1 MILLTSSDS
10 VHRIQPKPYPCWWRA
25 ASATLTYTVSFT
37 GQRSGLTGS
46 AVADVTDTDAAVHD
60 RSSASRHI
68 SSVRVAGGGQRH
80 QELLRE
86 R

>member
-1 MILLTSSDS
+1 MTINDS
-10 VHRIQPKPYPCWWRA
+10 VHRIQPKPYPCLWRA

-37 GQRSGLTGS
+37 GRHSGLTGS
-46 AVADVTDTDAAVHD
+46 AVTHVTDMYAAVHY

-68 SSVRVAGGGQRH
+68 PGVRIAGGGQRH